1 MNISYLYVRVL
12 ILLTSLAFF
21 TSSLSAQKS
30 YQFNFNT
37 EKPGFTLV
45 LPAAI
50 YSKEIGYGFEAGA
63 VLASH
68 HNSKQSKFSD
78 SLISE
83 KPFYFSAALPE
94 GNYRVTVTFGT
105 SSMATDTTVK
115 AELRRLML
123 EKVTTAKGKFISQSF
138 IVNVRTPKF
147 SGGEVKL
154 KDREKTSEQWAWDEK
169 LTLEFNGAHPAICAI
184 EIVPVNV
191 PTIFLLGDSTITD
204 QPREPYNSW
213 GQMLPRFFKPE
224 IAIANHAESGES
236 VKSSLGAKRFAK
248 VMSLMKAGDY
258 LFMQFGHND
267 QKEKGEG
274 IGAFTSYKSDL
285 KKIVNDVRK
294 RGGIAVLI
302 TSVNRRNFDE
312 KGNVFN
318 TLGDYPEAVR
328 ELAREEK
335 IALIDL
341 NAMSKIFYEA
351 LGAENSKLAFKDGDA
366 THHSNYGSYELAK
379 CIVEG
384 VKKNRLSLAKYLM
397 KDVMTFDPRHPD
409 SFENFN
415 ILASP
420 MFTETKPLGN

>member
-1 MNISYLYVRVL
+1 MNISCLHVRVL
-12 ILLTSLAFF
+12 ILLASLACFAAN
-21 TSSLSAQKS
+21 SSAQKS
-30 YQFNFNT
+30 YQFNFST
-37 EKPGFTLV
+37 EKSGYTQV
-45 LPAAI
+45 LPTAI
-50 YSKEIGYGFEAGA
+50 YSKESGYGFEAGA

-68 HNSKQSKFSD
+68 HNAKQAKFSD
-78 SLISE
+78 SLTSE

-123 EKVTTAKGKFISQSF
+123 EKVTTAKGKFVTQNF

-147 SGGEVKL
+147 PGGEVKL
-154 KDREKTSEQWAWDEK
+154 KDREKTTEQWAWDEK

-184 EIVPVNV
+184 EISPVNV

-236 VKSSLGAKRFAK
+236 VKSSLGAKRFEK
-248 VMSLMKAGDY
+248 VFSLMKPGDY
-258 LFMQFGHND
+258 LLMQFAHND

-285 KKIVNDVRK
+285 KKIVSEVKK
-294 RGGIAVLI
+294 RGGIPVLV
-302 TSVNRRNFDE
+302 TSMNRRNFDE

-328 ELAREEK
+328 QLAQEEK
-335 IALIDL
+335 IALLDL

-384 VKKNRLSLAKYLM
+384 IKTNRMSLAKYLM
-397 KDVMTFDPRHPD
+397 KDVMPFDPHHPD
-409 SFENFN
+409 SFENFK
-415 ILASP
+415 IPASP
-420 MFTETKPLGN
+420 LFTEMKPLGN

>member
-1 MNISYLYVRVL
+1 MNIRCLRIRVL
-12 ILLTSLAFF
+12 ILLVSLACFA
-21 TSSLSAQKS
+21 SDLSAQKS
-30 YQFNFNT
+30 YKFAFSTGQ
-37 EKPGFTLV
+37 PDFTPILST
-45 LPAAI
+45 AI
-50 YSKEIGYGFEAGA
+50 YSKEIGYGFEPGA
-63 VLASH
+63 ALTTH
-68 HNSKQSKFSD
+68 PNSKQAKFSD
-78 SLISE
+78 SLTSE

-94 GNYRVTVTFGT
+94 GNYRVSVTFGASGT
-105 SSMATDTTVK
+105 ATETTVK

-123 EKVTTAKGKFISQSF
+123 EKVTTTKSKFVTQSF
-138 IVNVRTPKF
+138 IVNIRTPKF

-169 LTLEFNGAHPAICAI
+169 LTLEFNGARPTICAI
-184 EIVPVNV
+184 EITPVNV

-236 VKSSLGAKRFAK
+236 IKSSLGAKRFDK
-248 VMSLMKAGDY
+248 VFSLMKRGDY
-258 LFMQFGHND
+258 LFLQFGHND

-285 KKIVNDVRK
+285 RKIVNEVRK
-294 RGGIAVLI
+294 RGGIPVLV
-302 TSVNRRNFDE
+302 TSMNRRNFDE

-328 ELAREEK
+328 QLASEEK

-341 NAMSKIFYEA
+341 HAMSKIFYEA
-351 LGAENSKLAFKDGDA
+351 LGAEKSSLAFKDGDA

-384 VKKNRLSLAKYLM
+384 IKSNQLSIAKYLM
-397 KDVMTFDPRHPD
+397 KDVSPFDPHHPD
-409 SFENFN
+409 PFENFKVP
-415 ILASP
+415 ASP
-420 MFTETKPLGN
+420 LFTETKPLGN